1 MVSCDPEVLLQLNG
15 WDTSK
20 VQLLEN
26 VVTLMMS
33 SNVSTN
39 ERTCAN
45 KVLNDLKSSEG
56 SWRIV
61 DTILAQSTDVNTKFF
76 ALQILEETIATRW
89 KMFSAEE
96 QRGIRNYV
104 IGVTVKLSS
113 DEGLAQSQAT
123 FLTKLNKTLIQ
134 IVKQEWPEGWPTFI
148 EEICGAA
155 KTAQPLCEN
164 NLKILFLLAEDI
176 FDFGKDDMI
185 SKKVLKLKGSLTQQF
200 ASIFELCMFIF
211 QNHITTPG
219 TVNPSL
225 LKTTLTT
232 LAQFLSWIPLGYV
245 FETQLIDILLNN
257 FWDPLQFRI
266 ECCQCLNEIACLNE
280 GVETYQPQIMR
291 CFQMVVQKIQQLPE
305 DAPMSLN
312 NLPSGHRLF
321 WETFLNQLALL
332 LTGFLRYNMGA
343 MMAQPHLVVPALR
356 YLARITMGATDSTF
370 KICLEFWHLFAARL
384 YVDIQNRR
392 SGEQR
397 PLLLSITAPSGQT
410 EPVLPSTNL
419 PMLGDAAHGIDA
431 YSGVLSDVRG
441 VLIDRMAK
449 PPEVRIKETEE
460 GVIERQEEEDT
471 DEVALYKSMREAL
484 IYLTNLDHR
493 DMEDMMLCRLSRF
506 VNDDPSAWS
515 ATQLNRVCWAVGS
528 ISGGLSE
535 CDEKAFLVNVVRDL
549 LTLCEQKR
557 GKENKAVVA
566 SNIMYVVGQYPRFLK
581 QHWKFLRTVI
591 LKLMEFMH
599 ETFPGVQEMAVETF
613 LKIVQKCKKKF
624 VVIHP
629 LETGTFLEQIIGQ
642 IHQDIQDL
650 HPLHLCTFFETVGTM
665 ISAAPNEQKEQLIA
679 NLMVIYNQRWQTV
692 LQFANADS
700 ASLRD
705 QNVISELSLILR
717 VNERVASAVG
727 YAFGAQLSH
736 IYVDMLRVYKVFS
749 ETISQQTQQHGMS
762 TVAIP
767 YIKGMRIV
775 KRDALRLV
783 QTFVERSVAMMQ
795 DGNAISEQQLAHS
808 RKELAERF
816 LPPLLEPVLQD
827 YKNNIPQARDA
838 EVLDLLAVFAAR
850 LPNEISAE
858 LRRIFE
864 MVFECTLEMIKSDF
878 QSFPDHRVK
887 LYDMLK
893 AVNNHCFEALLLN
906 IPETQIRLYVDS
918 LIWAIRHEHIAV
930 ADVGLKIMYSFL
942 EKLMTGPPQLYL
954 QFFRI
959 YYFQLMTDILGVLTD
974 TLHKSGAK
982 MQVQILHQLISAAN
996 SNQLADIATPT
1007 EVMERLY
1014 NILASSFKNLT
1025 TPQAK
1030 EFVVGLFARCGNEKE
1045 FLQHIHDFLIE
1056 LKEWGGGAEMLS
1068 KDAQEVPLATAD
1080 IQQRLLVPGLVPPHD
1095 PSRAELEKDMDEL

>member
-1 MVSCDPEVLLQLNG
+1 MTSLDPSVLLQLSG
-15 WDTSK
+15 WDVAK
-20 VQLLEN
+20 VKLLEN

-33 SNVSTN
+33 SNVSHN

-61 DTILAQSTDVNTKFF
+61 DTILSQSTDVNTKFF

-89 KMFSAEE
+89 KMFSSKE
-96 QRGIRNYV
+96 RSGIRNYV
-104 IGVTVKLSS
+104 INVTVKLSS
-113 DEGLAQSQAT
+113 DDALSQSQAT

-134 IVKQEWPEGWPTFI
+134 IVKQEWPEGWPNFI

-155 KTAQPLCEN
+155 RTKQCLCEN
-164 NLKILFLLAEDI
+164 NLKILFLLSEDI

-185 SKKVLKLKGSLTQQF
+185 SKKVVKLKSSMTKQF
-200 ASIFELCMFIF
+200 ASIFDLCLYIF
-211 QNHITTPG
+211 HTHMAEPG
-219 TVNPSL
+219 TVYPSL

-232 LAQFLSWIPLGYV
+232 LAQFLSWIPLGYI
-245 FETQLIDILLNN
+245 FETQMIDILVNN
-257 FWDPLQFRI
+257 FWDPLQYRI
-266 ECCQCLNEIACLNE
+266 ECCQCLNEIACLHE
-280 GVETYQPQIMR
+280 GVENYQPQIMR

-305 DAPMSLN
+305 DVPMALN
-312 NLPSGHRLF
+312 NLAPSHRLF

-343 MMAQPHLVVPALR
+343 MMAQPQLVVPALR
-356 YLARITMGATDSTF
+356 YLGRITIGATDSTF

-392 SGEQR
+392 SEEQR
-397 PLLLSITAPSGQT
+397 PLILYITVPSGQT
-410 EPVLPSTNL
+410 ERVLPSTQL
-419 PMLGDAAHGIDA
+419 PLLGDCNAQGIEA
-431 YSGVLSDVRG
+431 YSSVLSDVRG
-441 VLIDRMAK
+441 VLVDRMAK
-449 PPEVRIKETEE
+449 PPEVTIKETEE

-484 IYLTNLDHR
+484 IYLTNLDSS
-493 DMEDMMLCRLSRF
+493 DMQKLMLSRLSRF
-506 VNDDPSAWS
+506 VNDNQASWS
-515 ATQLNRVCWAVGS
+515 ATQLNRVCWAIGS

-535 CDEKAFLVNVVRDL
+535 NDEKSFLVMVVRDM

-624 VVIHP
+624 VITHP
-629 LETGTFLEQIIGQ
+629 QESGTFMEQMISQ
-642 IHQDIQDL
+642 IPQDTQDL
-650 HPLHLCTFFETVGTM
+650 APLHLCTFYEALGTM
-665 ISAAPNEQKEQLIA
+665 ISAASNEQKEMLIA
-679 NLMVIYNQRWQTV
+679 NLMAIYNQRWQAV

-717 VNERVASAVG
+717 VNERVANSVG

-736 IYVDMLRVYKVFS
+736 IYVDMLRVYKAFS
-749 ETISQQTQQHGMS
+749 DTISQQTQQGIS
-762 TVAIP
+762 TVGVP

-783 QTFVERSVAMMQ
+783 QTFVDRSVAMMQ
-795 DGNAISEQQLAHS
+795 DGNGFTDQQFTQA
-808 RKELAERF
+808 RKELAARF

-827 YKNNIPQARDA
+827 YKNNIPLARDA

-850 LPNEISAE
+850 LPSEISGE

-864 MVFECTLEMIKSDF
+864 MVFECTLEMIKTDF

-906 IPETQIRLYVDS
+906 LPEPQIRLYVDS

-930 ADVGLKIMYSFL
+930 SDVGLKILHSFL
-942 EKLMTGPPQLYL
+942 EKLMTGPPQLYH
-954 QFFRI
+954 QFFQV
-959 YYFQLMTDILGVLTD
+959 YYFQLLTDVLGVLTD
-974 TLHKSGAK
+974 TLHKSGVK
-982 MQVQILHQLISAAN
+982 MQVQILQQLIAAVN
-996 SNQLADIATPT
+996 SNQLSEIAAPKQ
-1007 EVMERLY
+1007 VMERLY
-1014 NILASSFKNLT
+1014 NLLSLSFKNLT
-1025 TPQAK
+1025 QPQAE
-1030 EFVVGLFARCGNEKE
+1030 EFVVGLFGKCGNEKE
-1045 FLQHIHDFLIE
+1045 FLQHIHDFLIA
-1056 LKEWGGGAEMLS
+1056 LKEWGGDVGNMFANDVEANRTAEL
-1068 KDAQEVPLATAD
+1068 
-1080 IQQRLLVPGLVPPHD
+1080 QQRLLVPGLVPPHD
-1095 PSRAELEKDMDEL
+1095 PSRTETEKEMDEL